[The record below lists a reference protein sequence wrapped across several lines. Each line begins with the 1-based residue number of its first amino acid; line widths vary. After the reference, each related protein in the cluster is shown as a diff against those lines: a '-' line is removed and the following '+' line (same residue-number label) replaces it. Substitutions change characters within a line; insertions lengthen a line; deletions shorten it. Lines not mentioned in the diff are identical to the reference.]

1 MEVSVKKAGRAR
13 DGCDIFSC
21 QHVLLVISGRSVW
34 SVTEVSSMQK
44 LLRTKVQVLRVPV
57 YPD

>member
-1 MEVSVKKAGRAR
+1 
-13 DGCDIFSC
+13 
-21 QHVLLVISGRSVW
+21 VLLVISGRSVW